1 MSERKETDYIV
12 IHCSATKPSMSNV
25 DAKEIDRWH
34 RQRGWRK
41 IGYHFV
47 IRRDGVVE
55 EGRELGEVGAHAK
68 GFNSM
73 SVGICLV
80 GGIDDEG
87 NPENN
92 YTDEQ
97 WKSLEEIVNQ
107 MLLPY
112 PDAEVLGHCD
122 LPDVKKACPCFDV
135 REWWTATKAIS

>member
-1 MSERKETDYIV
+1 MSERKETEYIV
-12 IHCSATKPSMSNV
+12 IHCSATKASMNT

-41 IGYHFV
+41 IGYHWV

-55 EGRELGEVGAHAK
+55 EGRDLGEVGAHAK
-68 GFNSM
+68 GFNHN
-73 SVGICLV
+73 SVGICMV
-80 GGIDDEG
+80 GGIDDKGE
-87 NPENN
+87 PENN

-97 WKSLEEIVNQ
+97 WKALEQLVWQ
-107 MLLPY
+107 MKLPY

-135 REWWTATKAIS
+135 RKWWETVLAIS

>member
-1 MSERKETDYIV
+1 MSERKDTDFIV
-12 IHCSATKPSMSNV
+12 IHCSATKPSMTHV

-41 IGYHFV
+41 IGYYFV
-47 IRRDGVVE
+47 IRRDGIVE

-68 GFNSM
+68 GFNSK

-80 GGIDDEG
+80 GGIDEEG

-97 WKSLEEIVNQ
+97 WKALEELVNQ

-122 LPDVKKACPCFDV
+122 LPDVKKACPCFNV

>member
-12 IHCSATKPSMSNV
+12 IHCSATKPSMSHV

-68 GFNSM
+68 GFNSK

-97 WKSLEEIVNQ
+97 WKSLEELVNQ

>member
-1 MSERKETDYIV
+1 MSERKDTDFIV
-12 IHCSATKPSMSNV
+12 IHCSATTPSMTHV

-47 IRRDGVVE
+47 IRRDGIVE

-68 GFNSM
+68 GFNSK

-80 GGIDDEG
+80 GGIDEEG

-97 WKSLEEIVNQ
+97 WKALEELVNQ

-122 LPDVKKACPCFDV
+122 LPDVKKACPCFNV

>member
-1 MSERKETDYIV
+1 MSERKDTDFIV
-12 IHCSATKPSMSNV
+12 IHCSATKPSMTHV

-47 IRRDGVVE
+47 IRRDGIVE

-68 GFNSM
+68 GFNSK

-80 GGIDDEG
+80 GGIDEEG

-97 WKSLEEIVNQ
+97 WKALEELVNQ

-122 LPDVKKACPCFDV
+122 LPDVKKACPCFNV

>member
-1 MSERKETDYIV
+1 MSERKDTDFIV
-12 IHCSATKPSMSNV
+12 IHCSATKPSMNHV

-47 IRRDGVVE
+47 IRRDGIVE

-68 GFNSM
+68 GFNSK
-73 SVGICLV
+73 SVGICMV
-80 GGIDDEG
+80 GGIDEEG

-97 WKSLEEIVNQ
+97 WKALEELVNQ

-122 LPDVKKACPCFDV
+122 LPDVKKACPCFNV
-135 REWWTATKAIS
+135 REWWTATRAIS